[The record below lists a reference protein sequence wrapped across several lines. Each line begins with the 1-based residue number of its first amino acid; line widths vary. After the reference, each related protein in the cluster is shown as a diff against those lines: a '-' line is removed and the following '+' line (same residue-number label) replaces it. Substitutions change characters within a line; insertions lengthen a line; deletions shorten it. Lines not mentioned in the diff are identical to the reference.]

1 MNTDIIAGKWKQF
14 VGKAKETWADL
25 TDDDLKKA
33 EGGKDHL
40 VGVIQEKYGNTKEE
54 AHKAVQELW
63 EKHNPDA
70 PKNDINRP
78 V

>member
-1 MNTDIIAGKWKQF
+1 MNTDMIAGKWKQ
-14 VGKAKETWADL
+14 VVAKAKSEWADL

-33 EGGKDHL
+33 EASQDHL

-54 AHKAVQELW
+54 AHKKVQAFW
-63 EKHNPDA
+63 EKHDPDR
-70 PKNDINRP
+70 K